1 MQFCIAKLRDAP
13 LPTPPSSDNLPAMST
28 ITAILEPD
36 PDGCLHLP
44 VPEEMRGGKVKV
56 IASLETVVASEAA
69 EQARLIRGEFGRV
82 VLVAPPGAPPMTP
95 ERIKAILDDE
105 A

>member
-1 MQFCIAKLRDAP
+1 
-13 LPTPPSSDNLPAMST
+13 MST

-36 PDGCLHLP
+36 TDGCLHLP

-56 IASLETVVASEAA
+56 IASLETVVASDDA
-69 EQARLIRGEFGRV
+69 EHARLIRGEFGRA
-82 VLVAPPGAPPMTP
+82 VLVAPPGAPPMTA

-105 A
+105 E